1 MMKKFTHEVVNL
13 RISLHILSKKVIKV
27 YTEQTCVNLCKL
39 RPRFTHICPPM
50 NDSARMEIVCSHR
63 RIPNFESE
71 I

>member
-39 RPRFTHICPPM
+39 RPRFTHVCPPM
-50 NDSARMEIVCSHR
+50 VIKMVSTR
-63 RIPNFESE
+63 RINNN
-71 I
+71 

>member
-39 RPRFTHICPPM
+39 RPRFTHVCPPM
-50 NDSARMEIVCSHR
+50 FVN
-63 RIPNFESE
+63 
-71 I
+71 

>member
-50 NDSARMEIVCSHR
+50 GMVPIAPWLGVSLDVGGW
-63 RIPNFESE
+63 
-71 I
+71 

>member
-50 NDSARMEIVCSHR
+50 HGEQV
-63 RIPNFESE
+63 
-71 I
+71 